1 MSNILQNLGAMSY
14 DNLFARADVHALTGS
29 GIVASGA
36 KLDRGTVVAMDG
48 GKLVA
53 MTTDKTPYGI
63 LTDAVDASAA
73 DTVAEVYLSGYFN
86 KNALKV
92 ADGYELTAT
101 DIQALRTNGIY
112 VEISAN

>member
-1 MSNILQNLGAMSY
+1 MANRVENLGEMSY
-14 DNLFARADVHALTGS
+14 DNLFARADVDAITGS

-36 KLDRGTVVAMDG
+36 VLARGTVVALDG
-48 GKLVA
+48 EKLVA
-53 MTTDKTPYGI
+53 MTTGKTPYGI

-112 VEISAN
+112 VEISVN